1 MKKLLFICCLL
12 VTTVAFSQD
21 REWGKVNKNTLTL
34 KEIAPVWPGCEGKS
48 GSGIDA
54 CFKQKLAQHIGKNF
68 KYPSEAYKKNVQGK
82 VIVVFYVNEQGTVD
96 IKSVTGASKLL
107 QDEARRNIMSMPK
120 MAKSGMM
127 GGKPR
132 AIKYTVPITFKTG
145 K

>member
-1 MKKLLFICCLL
+1 MKKLLFIALL
-12 VTTVAFSQD
+12 FSASLGYTQ
-21 REWGKVNKNTLTL
+21 EWGSVNKNTVTI
-34 KEIAPVWPGCEGKS
+34 KEIAPVWPGCESKS
-48 GSGIDA
+48 GAGIDA

-68 KYPSEAYKKNVQGK
+68 KYPAAAYKA
-82 VIVVFYVNEQGTVD
+82 NEQGRVVVEFYVTEQGTID
-96 IKSVTGASKLL
+96 IKSITGGSKLL
-107 QDEARRNIMSMPK
+107 QDEAKRNITTIPK

>member
-1 MKKLLFICCLL
+1 MKKLLFIVCMFLS
-12 VTTVAFSQD
+12 AIGFSQE
-21 REWGKVNKNTLTL
+21 EWGNVNKNTLTM
-34 KEIAPVWPGCEGKS
+34 KEIAPVWPGCEAKS
-48 GSGIDA
+48 GAGIDA

-68 KYPSEAYKKNVQGK
+68 RYPAEAYKKNDEGRV
-82 VIVVFYVNEQGTVD
+82 VVVFYVTEQGMVD
-96 IKSVTGASKLL
+96 IKSVTGGSKLL
-107 QDEARRNIMSMPK
+107 QGEAKRNILNMPK

>member
-1 MKKLLFICCLL
+1 MKKLLFISCLL
-12 VTTVAFSQD
+12 VTAVGFSQ
-21 REWGKVNKNTLTL
+21 EIWGDVKGNVLTM
-34 KEIAPVWPGCEGKS
+34 KEIAPVWPGCQSKS
-48 GSGIDA
+48 GARISA

-68 KYPSEAYKKNVQGK
+68 KYPSAAYKSNDQGR
-82 VIVVFYVNEQGTVD
+82 VVVVFYITEQGTVD

-107 QDEARRNIMSMPK
+107 QAEAKRNITSIPK
-120 MAKSGMM
+120 MAKPGMM